1 MLRFK
6 ILKQISPL
14 ISFFNFRK
22 ILRFLNHYV
31 LKLFKRMDDHNL
43 FFAAAGISFSLFL
56 GMIPFI
62 LMVFSLLNNIFDQ
75 TTIEAALN
83 NFIEQIIPYPSY
95 ANYVKKVIVSRLPE
109 VIEYKTLAGFVGV
122 FGLLI
127 TSTWIFSSMRT
138 ILNQIYNVKIQR
150 GIIYGLLKDMLM
162 VVLLFI
168 LISGATFIVPAI
180 NIFYEITKNYDFI
193 QVYTQSPLWKLVVYS
208 FSFVLL
214 FSMFFFLYYL
224 IPYEQLGKTV
234 AAVSAFWSTVLWEIA
249 RYIFGYYINHI
260 LGTNPLY
267 GAFVLIIAILFWV
280 FYSSCLFIVG
290 AEIGQLYRERRAELA
305 ELKKKTLVKNE
316 AI

>member
-1 MLRFK
+1 
-6 ILKQISPL
+6 
-14 ISFFNFRK
+14 
-22 ILRFLNHYV
+22 
-31 LKLFKRMDDHNL
+31 MDEHNL

-75 TTIEAALN
+75 STIEAALN
-83 NFIEQIIPYPSY
+83 NLIDQTIPYPSY

-109 VIEYKTLAGFVGV
+109 VIEYKTLAGFIGV
-122 FGLLI
+122 LGLLL
-127 TSTWIFSSMRT
+127 TSTWIFSSIRT

-150 GIIYGLLKDMLM
+150 GIIYGLLRDILM

-168 LISGATFIVPAI
+168 FISGATFIVPAI
-180 NIFYEITKNYDFI
+180 NIIYEMTKGNDFV
-193 QVYTQSPLWKLVVYS
+193 QAYTQGPLWKLIAYS
-208 FSFVLL
+208 FSFILL
-214 FSMFFFLYYL
+214 FSAFFFLYYL

-234 AAVSAFWSTVLWEIA
+234 AAVSAFWSTVLWEVA

-290 AEIGQLYRERRAELA
+290 AEIGQLFRERRAELA
-305 ELKKKTLVKNE
+305 KQKNKSQVINE
-316 AI
+316 AT